1 MDSTVKN
8 WLRSEGV
15 AEQPGIEL
23 YLFGSLLT
31 SESSEDVDLV
41 VVYDTSLIDIEKA
54 IAIRRHL
61 RSAIKKVAGMPADIV
76 LLNVHEAEQ
85 TQFLNRVSAVHL
97 DKA

>member
-8 WLRSEGV
+8 WLRNEGV

-31 SESSEDVDLV
+31 SESPEDVDLV
-41 VVYDTSLIDIEKA
+41 VVYDSSIIDIDKA

-61 RSAIKKVAGMPADIV
+61 RNAIMKFARMPADIV
-76 LLNVHEAEQ
+76 LLSVHEAEQ
-85 TQFLNRVSAVHL
+85 TQFLNRIAAVHL
-97 DKA
+97 DHA